1 MWNSDYI
8 IPTNKLKGQNLSW
21 RIGGLKTML
30 GLLIKEFGAT
40 KVKQSVD
47 EIIQDSK
54 GKYVLI

>member
-8 IPTNKLKGQNLSW
+8 IPTNQLKGQNLAW
-21 RIGGLKTML
+21 RIGGLKTIL
-30 GLLIKEFGAT
+30 GLLIREFGAT